1 MSESYLALVTRKQGE
16 EYLTAL
22 QECRLDSLP
31 ENTVLVRVQYSS
43 LNYKDAL
50 SATGNP
56 GVTRAYPH
64 TPGIDAA
71 GEVVED
77 ASGHFRAGD
86 PVLVTGHD
94 LGMNTPGGFGEYIRV
109 PVSWV
114 LPMPGRLSAREAML
128 LGTAGFTAAL
138 CVDDLLSAG
147 VRPEQG
153 NVVVTGAT
161 GGVGSL
167 AVSILAREGF
177 RVEAVTGKG
186 EAHDWLREIGA
197 SEVLS
202 REDLA
207 DSGKP
212 MLRPRW
218 AGAVDTVGGEPLATV
233 LKSLDYSGA
242 AACCGLAA
250 SPKLEM
256 TVFPFI
262 LRNVRLLGVDSVE
275 QPIERRR
282 LVWEKLAYDWCPEN
296 LEAFLAE
303 EVTLDHLE
311 PWFAKILEGSV
322 RGRVLVRV

>member
-22 QECRLDSLP
+22 QECRQDSLP

-56 GVTRAYPH
+56 GVTRNYPH

-71 GEVVED
+71 GEVVSD
-77 ASGHFRAGD
+77 DSGRFRAGD

-109 PVSWV
+109 PVSWI

-138 CVDDLLSAG
+138 CVEDLLNAG
-147 VRPEQG
+147 LRPEQG
-153 NVVVTGAT
+153 SVVVTGAT

-177 RVEAVTGKG
+177 RVEAVTGKDD
-186 EAHDWLREIGA
+186 AHDWLREIGA

-202 REDLA
+202 RGELA

-233 LKSLDYSGA
+233 LKSLDYGGA

-275 QPIERRR
+275 QPMERRR
-282 LVWEKLAYDWCPEN
+282 HLWERLAYAWCPEH
-296 LEAFLAE
+296 LEPFLAE
-303 EVTLDHLE
+303 EVSLEHLQ
-311 PWFAKILEGSV
+311 PWFRRILDGQV
-322 RGRVLVRV
+322 RGRVLVKV